1 MYNSFLTMKQK
12 IAVVFDSAGTLL
24 HMSRVAKHIP
34 TGEYITNIPTTN
46 IVAQETHYGLV
57 ILHTQ
62 PDKIIISQSDKSI
75 NDFLDDNNIK
85 IALSCSAS
93 PITLD
98 EVKNSIKNDHITI
111 MQDIHDVIN
120 KIKNKCPDIFY
131 LGIGIIVDIKDR
143 SIVYTVCTG
152 GRPFNN
158 TLKAL
163 YTLHDL
169 GIDTYIA
176 SGDSMR
182 NLGILANLVDIPVDR
197 VYDVATPKR
206 KEWVVRH
213 LQIQYDKVIMVGD
226 GINDILAMR
235 ASDRAI
241 LSIQQ
246 TGTCSGKLYSNADII
261 ITDILQIVEIARNCS
276 IGDRLSDE
284 T

>member
-1 MYNSFLTMKQK
+1 MKNK

-24 HMSRVAKHIP
+24 HMSRVVKHIP
-34 TGEYITNIPTTN
+34 TRKYITNIPTTN
-46 IVAQETHYGLV
+46 IVAQGTHYGLV
-57 ILHTQ
+57 ILHTE
-62 PDKIIISQSDKSI
+62 PDKIIICQSDKRI

-85 IALSCSAS
+85 IALSCSTG

-98 EVKNSIKNDHITI
+98 EVKESIENDYITI

-120 KIKNKCPDIFY
+120 RIKNKCPDIFY

-158 TLKAL
+158 TSIAL
-163 YTLHDL
+163 YTLHDQ

-182 NLGILANLVDIPVDR
+182 NLGILADLVDIPVDR

-213 LQIQYDKVIMVGD
+213 LQIKYDKVIMVGD
-226 GINDILAMR
+226 GINDILALR
-235 ASDRAI
+235 ASDKAV

-246 TGTCSGKLYSNADII
+246 TGTCSKQLYSNADII

-276 IGDRLSDE
+276 C
-284 T
+284 